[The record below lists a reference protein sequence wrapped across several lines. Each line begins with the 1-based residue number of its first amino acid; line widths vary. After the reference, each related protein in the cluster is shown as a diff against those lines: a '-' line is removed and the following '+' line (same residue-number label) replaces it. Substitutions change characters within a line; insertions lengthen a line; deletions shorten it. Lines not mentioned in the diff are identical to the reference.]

1 MQGTLGLL
9 SAIYGMQF
17 YRECYNPLGDI
28 MDMLALINCSTNFL
42 LYCFMSTQFRET
54 LCKMMKRKSPT
65 VTDNPH
71 TDLKSTEVYTL
82 RKSPPVVIETPLDS
96 LKSTEV

>member
-1 MQGTLGLL
+1 MGLL

-54 LCKMMKRKSPT
+54 LCKMLNRKRKS
-65 VTDNPH
+65 V
-71 TDLKSTEVYTL
+71 TEVT
-82 RKSPPVVIETPLDS
+82 STNMAPVKTTKV
-96 LKSTEV
+96 

>member
-54 LCKMMKRKSPT
+54 LCKMLNSKKV
-65 VTDNPH
+65 VTSTNMAPV
-71 TDLKSTEVYTL
+71 KST
-82 RKSPPVVIETPLDS
+82 KM
-96 LKSTEV
+96 

>member
-54 LCKMMKRKSPT
+54 LCKMLNSKKV
-65 VTDNPH
+65 VTITNMVPV
-71 TDLKSTEVYTL
+71 KSTKL
-82 RKSPPVVIETPLDS
+82 
-96 LKSTEV
+96 